1 MIFGLLIF
9 FQVVVALA
17 LVFIVLLQGGRGAEL
32 GAAFGSVGQANTVR
46 GSMSGISKVTA
57 VLGAIFM
64 LLSLTLAYLS
74 SEKAVDSVVRDIEA
88 PTVISEPAEVQEAE
102 DTLPGIELEQTDAP
116 PEN

>member
-1 MIFGLLIF
+1 MIFGILIF

-32 GAAFGSVGQANTVR
+32 GAAFGSVGQANSVR

-64 LLSLTLAYLS
+64 VISLTLAYLS
-74 SEKAVDSVVRDIEA
+74 SEKAADSVVRNIQA
-88 PTVISEPAEVQEAE
+88 PSAISEGAEEQKTV
-102 DTLPGIELEQTDAP
+102 DDLPQKTMEQTDAS
-116 PEN
+116 PE